1 VRPAIGALGVLM
13 ALYGGWLLLGSAD
26 LGALLNLAFWLGG
39 GVIVNDVGVAAVAL
53 VVAVLVLRW
62 LPPAARLPAA
72 AGLIVLGT
80 FTVVAIPFLGRF
92 GALEDNP
99 TLLDRN
105 YVGGYLVVVALV
117 VIWVVVASVV
127 RARRSPAPET
137 HAR

>member
-1 VRPAIGALGVLM
+1 MRPAIGAIGVLV
-13 ALYGGWLLLGSAD
+13 ALYGAWLLLGSAD
-26 LGALLNLAFWLGG
+26 TGDLLNLAFWLGG
-39 GVIVNDVGVAAVAL
+39 GVIAHDVGVAAVAL

-72 AGLIVLGT
+72 AGLVVLGT

-117 VIWVVVASVV
+117 VVVVVVASVV
-127 RARRSPAPET
+127 RSRRSPDVEIE
-137 HAR
+137 AR